1 MSNKIYMSIV
11 VSIVLTILV
20 SCGQLNKDMDVTID
34 KQNKE
39 VKSVI
44 SEVLIE
50 QTKEDEYI
58 VIELSSE
65 RREELLFDL
74 KLGIVKIDDS
84 LDVLTE
90 HGVNPHVEY
99 EKRKAKII
107 ERLENLRRDMLEEID
122 ILENYPN
129 VVGD

>member
-20 SCGQLNKDMDVTID
+20 SCEQLNKDMDVTID